1 MTSPVVATGDI
12 TFTSVTGSIS
22 VTGEITD
29 NSYALIG
36 HGGGLSSQPD
46 TYSGSILLNAGT
58 DITLATRVDL
68 STGVTPP
75 NAFAAIGHSAL
86 MTGAGTVTSHSDT
99 IQLTAVDGIILKSE
113 RGNVSA
119 IGPYVNTMGTAGAAG
134 AVTVGTFTINAGS
147 GGNLVLSS
155 VAPNSGDPLTAAIV
169 GPVSCTG
176 TLPLTAAGSATSTLN
191 ISIGKDLQLQTGSTG
206 TSSNTFTLIQDGMG
220 AASGG
225 ATITVGGKA
234 TLFGGNN
241 SATIN
246 GAGVLNLSSTGPLTL
261 LAGPTGN
268 AQIMGSAGA
277 TILAPSISLS
287 GVIGGG
293 AAQIQNTAGNLSV
306 TASSDLITL
315 SDNANITQTGTGTLT
330 VTSTLDDLVLQNLAL
345 ISNQGSGSTMI
356 TVGAVATLL
365 AGQGNALIING
376 TGSLTLNVTDNLN
389 LSTNGGGSS
398 LITSNGPMT
407 ITAENV
413 SLFGRGTG
421 QQSLIR
427 TTAGDMLIIAQ
438 NNISLSD
445 NMSDRK
451 YGIRRAHAGRRQSG
465 AGVCRNRKLYFGP

>member
-1 MTSPVVATGDI
+1 
-12 TFTSVTGSIS
+12 
-22 VTGEITD
+22 
-29 NSYALIG
+29 
-36 HGGGLSSQPD
+36 
-46 TYSGSILLNAGT
+46 
-58 DITLATRVDL
+58 
-68 STGVTPP
+68 
-75 NAFAAIGHSAL
+75 
-86 MTGAGTVTSHSDT
+86 
-99 IQLTAVDGIILKSE
+99 
-113 RGNVSA
+113 
-119 IGPYVNTMGTAGAAG
+119 
-134 AVTVGTFTINAGS
+134 
-147 GGNLVLSS
+147 
-155 VAPNSGDPLTAAIV
+155 
-169 GPVSCTG
+169 
-176 TLPLTAAGSATSTLN
+176 
-191 ISIGKDLQLQTGSTG
+191 
-206 TSSNTFTLIQDGMG
+206 MG
-220 AASGG
+220 ASSGG

-277 TILAPSISLS
+277 TILAPSLSLT

-293 AAQIQNTAGNLSV
+293 AAQIQNTSGNLSV

-315 SDNANITQTGTGTLT
+315 SDNANITQMGTGTLT

-356 TVGAVATLL
+356 TVGGVATLL

-398 LITSNGPMT
+398 LITSDGPMT

-438 NNISLSD
+438 NNITLSD
-445 NMSDRK
+445 NSLIANTGTGALTLVVDNQAPASIGTGRFLLAPNSSITSSSTHP
-451 YGIRRAHAGRRQSG
+451 YFHRHAQWHCCRQPGVWPGERLVRNGRT
-465 AGVCRNRKLYFGP
+465 CLLI